1 MHGNVGH
8 SLGHVVGKVEGL
20 PNGQGVEHVAKAKVD
35 MVTVSYC
42 ANDIGSNDFLPF
54 LELGLE
60 FIKFH
65 SIWVLIDLISRTGS
79 PSVGCPNKEVVTK
92 YIFGHKRGIIRMD
105 AVIECVKG

>member
-20 PNGQGVEHVAKAKVD
+20 PNGQGVDQVAKAKIY
-35 MVTVSYC
+35 MISVSYG
-42 ANDIGSNDFLPF
+42 ANDIGSKEFLSF
-54 LELGLE
+54 LESGLE

-79 PSVGCPNKEVVTK
+79 PSVGCPNKVVLTK
-92 YIFGHKRGIIRMD
+92 YIF
-105 AVIECVKG
+105 